1 MKPNNNTITI
11 SVTSEIMYIY
21 YYVLHKCWPQCFYS
35 HWLMRGKQLWKL
47 LPENCYLY
55 KTQKWIKLSF
65 LTPNATTFRLL
76 FLKREQNI
84 SFSVSSQNTILV
96 TEKSASP
103 GECQCANLRQSDKL
117 LMLNTA
123 LKVALNS
130 FHHIPRLRFWC
141 VIITTLNQLM
151 LQSQQGCQ

>member
-1 MKPNNNTITI
+1 MKTA
-11 SVTSEIMYIY
+11 S
-21 YYVLHKCWPQCFYS
+21 
-35 HWLMRGKQLWKL
+35 RKL
-47 LPENCYLY
+47 LFVQNTKVDQTFIFDTQCYNF
-55 KTQKWIKLSF
+55 QASH
-65 LTPNATTFRLL
+65 

-130 FHHIPRLRFWC
+130 FHHIPRLRF
-141 VIITTLNQLM
+141 
-151 LQSQQGCQ
+151 